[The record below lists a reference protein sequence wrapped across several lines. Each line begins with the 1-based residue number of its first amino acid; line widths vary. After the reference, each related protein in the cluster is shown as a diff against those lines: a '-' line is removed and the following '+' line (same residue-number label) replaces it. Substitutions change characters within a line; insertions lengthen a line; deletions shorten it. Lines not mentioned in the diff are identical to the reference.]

1 VESTRIDPRPLFATP
16 TVAEAPLE
24 VFGVAAVAAFPPPP
38 HAAMA
43 RAAIGMTA
51 ALARKVIGLLR
62 VMSLLRV
69 GRIDSRS
76 ARPWSNQAT
85 RSPRPKSS

>member
-1 VESTRIDPRPLFATP
+1 
-16 TVAEAPLE
+16 
-24 VFGVAAVAAFPPPP
+24 
-38 HAAMA
+38 MA